1 MNTERSTIVVEVLL
15 NEEKTERYLYKRIW
29 SKAKAPKLACVM
41 TIHPGSTDPNSM
53 DLTTMLIANS
63 IYEMGYDGF
72 LSVNLTSKLQ
82 QKRKISANDFSEENE
97 TAILDA
103 FNDEQVEKKIVA
115 VGSSIKT
122 NKEVNAQLKSI
133 IAQLSEERQKML
145 EVLVGL
151 DGPVHP
157 LTPIARGV
165 GGWKMARLKM

>member
-29 SKAKAPKLACVM
+29 SKVKAPKLACVM
-41 TIHPGSTDPNSM
+41 TIHPGSNDPNSM

-63 IYEMGYDGF
+63 IHEMGYDGF
-72 LSVNLTSKLQ
+72 LSVNLTSKVH
-82 QKRKISANDFSEENE
+82 QKRKISASDFSEENE
-97 TAILDA
+97 SAILGA
-103 FNDEQVEKKIVA
+103 FNDEQVEKIIVA

-133 IAQLSEERQKML
+133 IAQLSEERQKMV

-165 GGWKMARLKM
+165 GGWRLAKLKM

>member
-133 IAQLSEERQKML
+133 IAQLSEERQKMV

>member
-1 MNTERSTIVVEVLL
+1 MITEKSMIVVEMSL
-15 NEEKTERYLYKRIW
+15 NEEKTERYLYKRVW

-41 TIHPGSTDPNSM
+41 TIHPGSADPNSM
-53 DLTTMLIANS
+53 DLTTMLIANA
-63 IYEMGYDGF
+63 IHEMGYDGF
-72 LSVNLTSKLQ
+72 LGVNLSSKLQ
-82 QKRKISANDFSEENE
+82 QKRKISASDFSEENDS
-97 TAILDA
+97 AILEA
-103 FNDEQVEKKIVA
+103 LNEENVEKIIVA

-133 IAQLSEERQKML
+133 IAQLSEERQKMV

-165 GGWKMARLKM
+165 GGWKMAKLKV

>member
-1 MNTERSTIVVEVLL
+1 MPR

-41 TIHPGSTDPNSM
+41 TIHPGSTDPNNM

-145 EVLVGL
+145 EELVGL

>member
-1 MNTERSTIVVEVLL
+1 MITEKSTIVVEMSL
-15 NEEKTERYLYKRIW
+15 NEENTERYLYKRIW

-41 TIHPGSTDPNSM
+41 TIHPGSTDPNNM

>member
-29 SKAKAPKLACVM
+29 SKAKTPKLACEM
-41 TIHPGSTDPNSM
+41 TIHPGSKDPNSM

-97 TAILDA
+97 SAILGA
-103 FNDEQVEKKIVA
+103 FNDEQVEKIIVA

-122 NKEVNAQLKSI
+122 NK
-133 IAQLSEERQKML
+133 
-145 EVLVGL
+145 
-151 DGPVHP
+151 
-157 LTPIARGV
+157 
-165 GGWKMARLKM
+165 

>member
-1 MNTERSTIVVEVLL
+1 MITEKSTIIVEMLL

-29 SKAKAPKLACVM
+29 SKAKAPRLACVM
-41 TIHPGSTDPNSM
+41 TIHPGSIDPNNM
-53 DLTTMLIANS
+53 DLTTMLIANAVN
-63 IYEMGYDGF
+63 EMGYDGF

-97 TAILDA
+97 SEILEA
-103 FNDEQVEKKIVA
+103 FNDEQVEKIIVA

-122 NKEVNAQLKSI
+122 NKEVNVQLKSI
-133 IAQLSEERQKML
+133 IAQLSEERQRMV

-165 GGWKMARLKM
+165 GGWKLARVKM

>member
-29 SKAKAPKLACVM
+29 SKAKTPKLACVM
-41 TIHPGSTDPNSM
+41 TIHPGSNDPNSM

-97 TAILDA
+97 SAILEA
-103 FNDEQVEKKIVA
+103 FNDEQVEKIIVA

-122 NKEVNAQLKSI
+122 NKEVNAKLKSI
-133 IAQLSEERQKML
+133 IAQLPEERQKRV

-165 GGWKMARLKM
+165 GGWKLAKLKM

>member
-1 MNTERSTIVVEVLL
+1 MITEKSTIIVEMLL

-103 FNDEQVEKKIVA
+103 FNDEQVEKK
-115 VGSSIKT
+115 
-122 NKEVNAQLKSI
+122 L
-133 IAQLSEERQKML
+133 LL
-145 EVLVGL
+145 
-151 DGPVHP
+151 
-157 LTPIARGV
+157 
-165 GGWKMARLKM
+165 